1 MIQLYIKSLRHYLV
15 KEGEQYKDNRRTIAN
30 NQKRWE
36 NHICMSPSF
45 DQMQIT
51 HHMAY

>member
-30 NQKRWE
+30 NQNDGRTIYVCLHRSTKYR
-36 NHICMSPSF
+36 
-45 DQMQIT
+45 
-51 HHMAY
+51 